1 MRAYNN
7 IMNKQWHEKNKMP
20 ANPTENQRVKWHI
33 EHQVNCDCRKPTPK
47 IQKLIEKYNGK
58 LK

>member
-1 MRAYNN
+1 
-7 IMNKQWHEKNKMP
+7 MNKQWHEKNKMP